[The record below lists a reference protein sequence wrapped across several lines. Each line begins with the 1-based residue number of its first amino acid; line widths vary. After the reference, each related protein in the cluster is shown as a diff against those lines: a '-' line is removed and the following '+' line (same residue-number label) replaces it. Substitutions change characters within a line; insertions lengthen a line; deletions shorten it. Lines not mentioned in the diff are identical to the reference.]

1 MESLTYFKNLKSSP
15 KKLRMMLN
23 IIKRMSPREALDYL
37 LYAGNEQAAVYHKV
51 IKSAIA
57 NATNTLKLKDDMLKF
72 KLLTIEEGHVLKRYK
87 PGSRG
92 MAKPIKRRLSHIKII
107 LVEDKKSAVVKAKAD
122 KEVKTK
128 VESKKKTVEKKVK
141 KVSRKAGSA
150 NG

>member
-107 LVEDKKSAVVKAKAD
+107 LVEDKKSAVAKAKAD

-128 VESKKKTVEKKVK
+128 VESKEKVVEK
-141 KVSRKAGSA
+141 KVSRKAGLSS
-150 NG
+150 GRKK

>member
-1 MESLTYFKNLKSSP
+1 
-15 KKLRMMLN
+15 MMLN
-23 IIKRMSPREALDYL
+23 IIKRMSPRQALDYL

-72 KLLTIEEGHVLKRYK
+72 KLLTIEEGHVLKRFK

-107 LVEDKKSAVVKAKAD
+107 LVEDKKSAAAKTEVD
-122 KEVKTK
+122 KGEEKSKT
-128 VESKKKTVEKKVK
+128 VK
-141 KVSRKAGSA
+141 KVSRKAGSSSGRKKE
-150 NG
+150 NK

>member
-1 MESLTYFKNLKSSP
+1 
-15 KKLRMMLN
+15 MLN

>member
-1 MESLTYFKNLKSSP
+1 
-15 KKLRMMLN
+15 MLN

-107 LVEDKKSAVVKAKAD
+107 LVEDKKSAVAKAKAD

-128 VESKKKTVEKKVK
+128 VESKEKVVEK

>member
-1 MESLTYFKNLKSSP
+1 M
-15 KKLRMMLN
+15 RMMLN

-37 LYAGNEQAAVYHKV
+37 LYAGNEQAAVYHKI
-51 IKSAIA
+51 IKSAIS

-107 LVEDKKSAVVKAKAD
+107 LVEDKKAKST
-122 KEVKTK
+122 KKLETKTK
-128 VESKKKTVEKKVK
+128 VESKEKTVEKKVSK
-141 KVSRKAGSA
+141 
-150 NG
+150 

>member
-1 MESLTYFKNLKSSP
+1 
-15 KKLRMMLN
+15 MLN

-107 LVEDKKSAVVKAKAD
+107 LVEDKKSAVAKAKAD

-128 VESKKKTVEKKVK
+128 VESKEKVVEK
-141 KVSRKAGSA
+141 KVSRKAGLSS
-150 NG
+150 GRKK